1 MSSSTWWP
9 LLWERLLIGSRQGV
23 IFGGGGRDRVP
34 GAGRRRRNCL
44 GRPGLGRCG
53 PLAGY
58 WTGGLS
64 VCVGCLLSLLGP
76 GRGRLGWRSERL
88 LRWHGLRFGPVWV
101 GRRDFCLFFFFFLF
115 LPLPLPLSR
124 GFWPR
129 MCWPGLA
136 AFPLW
141 GPPPG
146 ACPDGYARRPS
157 VVGRLSVF
165 PARPPIPL
173 AGDGGPRLS
182 SVPSSTRVDQLS
194 LGALDLGDGLDFA
207 VRRP

>member
-1 MSSSTWWP
+1 VAETEFQE
-9 LLWERLLIGSRQGV
+9 LG
-23 IFGGGGRDRVP
+23 
-34 GAGRRRRNCL
+34 GAGGTVSVAL
-44 GRPGLGRCG
+44 GWAVVARWRDIGPAGLVCVCRLSSLPARSGPRAPRVAVRAAPSVARASLWPGLGRPPG
-53 PLAGY
+53 
-58 WTGGLS
+58 
-64 VCVGCLLSLLGP
+64 LLS
-76 GRGRLGWRSERL
+76 
-88 LRWHGLRFGPVWV
+88 
-101 GRRDFCLFFFFFLF
+101 FFFFLF